1 MKKLIATVLVALTA
15 IEFVSAAPTVTD
27 INAKQRY
34 PWNGLV
40 DITCKV
46 SGVDSEGNRYQFVMV
61 AIDKDSGQEC
71 TASHFSV
78 VQEGEDFSDYIVFE
92 DGTYKLLWDARTDLG
107 QIVCDKMTVRVTLEA
122 IALSSG
128 KVQLWEGGP
137 YWADRNIGADNPWD
151 SGLYFWW
158 GDTKGHYPSGKTFDF
173 SFEESNCR
181 TAGKDIE
188 YLQSKGWVTSDY
200 ALTPRHDAAHVK
212 WGGGWR
218 MPTFQEVN
226 DLCYNKCD
234 WTWTSMNGVN
244 GYIVRGRGAYASN
257 SIFLPCSGYGKGTS
271 IKDLNTQ
278 RSTGGYYWSSCTLRK
293 NPYDA
298 YNLLLGIV
306 YGNSF
311 GPNYHNTNA
320 DTRYKGFSIRPV
332 Q

>member
-1 MKKLIATVLVALTA
+1 
-15 IEFVSAAPTVTD
+15 
-27 INAKQRY
+27 
-34 PWNGLV
+34 
-40 DITCKV
+40 
-46 SGVDSEGNRYQFVMV
+46 
-61 AIDKDSGQEC
+61 
-71 TASHFSV
+71 
-78 VQEGEDFSDYIVFE
+78 
-92 DGTYKLLWDARTDLG
+92 
-107 QIVCDKMTVRVTLEA
+107 
-122 IALSSG
+122 
-128 KVQLWEGGP
+128 
-137 YWADRNIGADNPWD
+137 
-151 SGLYFWW
+151 
-158 GDTKGHYPSGKTFDF
+158 
-173 SFEESNCR
+173 
-181 TAGKDIE
+181 
-188 YLQSKGWVTSDY
+188 
-200 ALTPRHDAAHVK
+200 
-212 WGGGWR
+212 